1 MKKFKLSDFVTAIA
15 NEHFEMTKRI
25 DKSDNVIS
33 NINYLWHTYNRG
45 ANSGIFRPFIFLAE
59 MKLLK
64 ELGYIDENEIQNM
77 CTMMKSEDKDN
88 FHILCLV
95 LYELRNQRIKTH
107 GLYTGEVNKSYVNL
121 INNYCTLVINRESFS
136 KFN

>member
-25 DKSDNVIS
+25 DKSDNIIS
-33 NINYLWHTYNRG
+33 NINYLWQTYSRG

-107 GLYTGEVNKSYVNL
+107 GLYTGAVNKSYVNL
-121 INNYCTLVINRESFS
+121 INNYCTLVINRESFN